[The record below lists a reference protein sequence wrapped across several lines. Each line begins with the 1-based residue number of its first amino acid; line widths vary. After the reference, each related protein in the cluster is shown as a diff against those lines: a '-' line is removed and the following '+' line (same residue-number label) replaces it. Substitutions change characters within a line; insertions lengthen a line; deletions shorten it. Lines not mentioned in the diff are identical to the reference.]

1 MSLIPAP
8 IANFLSTYGPPLNK
22 IFNTNAKIP
31 LVCAI
36 DPTGVALGGAGTVG
50 NTEFLANFATAAGT
64 SGQDAA
70 RAFDLSGPI
79 PLMCMVN
86 PDGTPYESYSV
97 PYEEVSFNWTQE
109 GTNDPI
115 IARENINSP
124 ATGITPGYLGV
135 GIFIFTFDPALFPF
149 DRSKVEVVVTCPWA
163 AIAPRTLYY
172 QVQDTA
178 NLVIFSI
185 DPTTTLGA
193 NGVGSVSGS
202 QFSTINIKIYP

>member
-31 LVCAI
+31 LVCAV

-50 NTEFLANFATAAGT
+50 NTEFLTNFATAAGT

-86 PDGTPYESYSV
+86 PDGTPYESYSS
-97 PYEEVSFNWTQE
+97 PYQELRFNWTQAS
-109 GTNDPI
+109 TDAPVVT
-115 IARENINSP
+115 RVNINTIASAPVISP
-124 ATGITPGYLGV
+124 GRVAAGT
-135 GIFIFTFDPALFPF
+135 FSFTFNQPIFSVSREYVDISVSAPF
-149 DRSKVEVVVTCPWA
+149 VSTLGQLAWQIIGPN
-163 AIAPRTLYY
+163 TLYVY
-172 QVQDTA
+172 SVD
-178 NLVIFSI
+178 NPV
-185 DPTTTLGA
+185 TLTYA
-193 NGVGSVSGS
+193 DEVGSSS
-202 QFSTINIKIYP
+202 NNATISIKIYP